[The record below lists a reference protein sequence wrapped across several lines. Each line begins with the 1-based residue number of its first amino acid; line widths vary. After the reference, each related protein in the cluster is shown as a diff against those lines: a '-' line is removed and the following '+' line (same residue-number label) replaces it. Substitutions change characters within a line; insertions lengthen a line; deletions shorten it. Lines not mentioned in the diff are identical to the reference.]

1 MSDLDL
7 LEFDLPTNFSTIIK
21 VLGVGGGGSN
31 AVNHML
37 KRGIKDVGF
46 IVANTDNQALIKS
59 PVKAKIQLGKTLTKG
74 LGAGNEPDVGR
85 EAAIE
90 SIEEIKEVIGTET
103 KMIFITAGMGGGTG
117 TGGAPVIAEA
127 AREMGILTVG
137 IVTIPFRYEGKKRI
151 NSAIKGIQE
160 MEKHVD
166 SLLIINNEKIR
177 EIYGNL
183 VVSKALGMADEVLTI
198 AAKGIAEII
207 TVEGHV
213 NVDFADVKTVMQ
225 ESGIALMGTGVAQ
238 GEDRAQ
244 IAINEA
250 LNSPLLESTNIKGAE
265 NILLN
270 ITSGTTEATLD
281 EVGFINEFV
290 QDAAGNNAKLIWGHN
305 VNDELG
311 EKIAVSVI
319 ATGFG
324 KHEVPNLYPPMQ
336 NSKKETEPVKK
347 KYIQIGEEH
356 TDKINSQTPDFFTEE
371 KNNESAGI
379 IVKKIENANK
389 TTEPIKKVF
398 VGNDF
403 EEPEDDFEDDFEFV
417 ETPEPEKVFS
427 ESHNESNE
435 AESNLL
441 NDYIKNVSSL
451 EDVPAFQRKG
461 IKIRQQSYPKDQKFS
476 RYTLSENDGEISLN
490 ENNTYLH
497 DKAD

>member
-1 MSDLDL
+1 MNDL
-7 LEFDLPTNFSTIIK
+7 LEFDSPTNFSSIIK

-31 AVNHML
+31 AVTHML

-46 IVANTDNQALIKS
+46 IVANTDNQALVKS
-59 PVKAKIQLGKTLTKG
+59 PVPTKIQLGKTLTNG
-74 LGAGNEPDVGR
+74 LGAGNEPEVGK

-90 SIEEIKEVIGTET
+90 SIEEIKEVIGAET

-117 TGGAPVIAEA
+117 TGGAPVIAQA
-127 AREMGILTVG
+127 AQDMGILTVG

-151 NSAIKGIQE
+151 NSAIDGIKE

-183 VVSKALGMADEVLTI
+183 AVSQALGMADEVLTI

-225 ESGIALMGTGVAQ
+225 SSGIALMGTGEAD
-238 GEDRAQ
+238 GEDRAK
-244 IAINEA
+244 IAINDA
-250 LNSPLLESTNIKGAE
+250 LNSPLLESTDIKGAE

-270 ITSGTTEATLD
+270 ITSGTSEATLD
-281 EVGFINEFV
+281 EVGFINEYV

-305 VNDELG
+305 VNEDLG

-324 KHEVPNLYPPMQ
+324 ENEVPNLYPPKQ
-336 NSKKETEPVKK
+336 FENKEDEVKKK
-347 KYIQIGEEH
+347 KYIQIGDISEKPKEN
-356 TDKINSQTPDFFTEE
+356 KSDFFSEDE
-371 KNNESAGI
+371 NDKGI
-379 IVKKIENANK
+379 VVKKIDNSSK
-389 TTEPIKKVF
+389 TVEQKKKVF
-398 VGNDF
+398 VADDF
-403 EEPEDDFEDDFEFV
+403 DTTEDNFEDDFEFV
-417 ETPEPEKVFS
+417 ETNDTFIENHQELNKTK
-427 ESHNESNE
+427 N
-435 AESNLL
+435 NLL
-441 NDYIKNVSSL
+441 SNYINNVTSL
-451 EDVPAFQRKG
+451 EDTPAFQRKG
-461 IKIRQQSYPKDQKFS
+461 IKISENNYPKDQKFS
-476 RYTLSENDGEISLN
+476 RYTLSENDGEVSLN
-490 ENNTYLH
+490 ENNSYLH

>member
-1 MSDLDL
+1 MNDL
-7 LEFDLPTNFSTIIK
+7 LEFDLPTNFASIIK

-37 KRGIKDVGF
+37 KKGIKDVGF
-46 IVANTDNQALIKS
+46 IVANTDNQALMKS
-59 PVKAKIQLGKTLTKG
+59 PVEAKIQLGKTLTKG
-74 LGAGNEPDVGR
+74 LGAGNEPHVGR

-90 SIEEIKEVIGTET
+90 SIDEIKEVIGSET

-127 AREMGILTVG
+127 AQEMGILTVG

-151 NSAIKGIQE
+151 NSAIEGIKE

-183 VVSKALGMADEVLTI
+183 AVSQALGMADEVLTI

-225 ESGIALMGTGVAQ
+225 DSGIALMGTGEAQ
-238 GEDRAQ
+238 GENRAEL
-244 IAINEA
+244 AITQA

-270 ITSGTTEATLD
+270 ITSGTSEATLD
-281 EVGFINEFV
+281 EVEFINEFV
-290 QDAAGNNAKLIWGHN
+290 QDAAGNNANLIWGHN
-305 VNDELG
+305 TSESLG
-311 EKIAVSVI
+311 DKIAVSVI

-324 KHEVPNLYPPMQ
+324 THEIPNLYPPKQ
-336 NSKKETEPVKK
+336 NKKKEEENKK
-347 KYIQIGEEH
+347 KRYIQIDE
-356 TDKINSQTPDFFTEE
+356 DLNNRKDNDFFASENDDDT
-371 KNNESAGI
+371 GVV
-379 IVKKIENANK
+379 VKKIDVKASEQ
-389 TTEPIKKVF
+389 KKVYLGDDF
-398 VGNDF
+398 DVND
-403 EEPEDDFEDDFEFV
+403 DDFEPDFEFV
-417 ETPEPEKVFS
+417 ETNDTFVENQNVENS
-427 ESHNESNE
+427 Q
-435 AESNLL
+435 ESNLL
-441 NDYIKNVSSL
+441 SNYINNVSDL
-451 EDVPAFQRKG
+451 ENIPAFKRKG
-461 IKIRQQSYPKDQKFS
+461 IKIRENNYPKDQKFS
-476 RYTLSENDGEISLN
+476 RYTLSDKDGEISLN

>member
-1 MSDLDL
+1 MNDL
-7 LEFDLPTNFSTIIK
+7 LEFDLPTNFASIIK

-46 IVANTDNQALIKS
+46 IVANTDNQALVKS
-59 PVKAKIQLGKTLTKG
+59 PVQAKIQLGKTLTKG
-74 LGAGNEPDVGR
+74 LGAGNEPEVGR

-90 SIEEIKEVIGTET
+90 SIDEIKEVIGSET

-151 NSAIKGIQE
+151 NSAIEGIKE

-183 VVSKALGMADEVLTI
+183 AVSQALGMADEVLTI

-225 ESGIALMGTGVAQ
+225 NSGIALMGTGEAE
-238 GEDRAQ
+238 GENRAED
-244 IAINEA
+244 AINQA
-250 LNSPLLESTNIKGAE
+250 LNSPLLESTNIEGAE

-270 ITSGTTEATLD
+270 ITSGTKEATLD
-281 EVGFINEFV
+281 EVEFINEFV
-290 QDAAGNNAKLIWGHN
+290 QDVAGNNANLIWGHN
-305 VNDELG
+305 VNEDFED
-311 EKIAVSVI
+311 KIAVSVI

-324 KHEVPNLYPPMQ
+324 THEVPNLYPPKQ
-336 NSKKETEPVKK
+336 NQKTEEKPKKK
-347 KYIQIGEEH
+347 KYIQIGE
-356 TDKINSQTPDFFTEE
+356 DINQPKTHDFFTT
-371 KNNESAGI
+371 ESSDDAGI
-379 IVKKIENANK
+379 VVKKIDSATKAVEQK
-389 TTEPIKKVF
+389 KKVF
-398 VGNDF
+398 LG
-403 EEPEDDFEDDFEFV
+403 DDFTEEDEELEPDFEFI
-417 ETPEPEKVFS
+417 ETSDTFEENQNVT
-427 ESHNESNE
+427 NEQ
-435 AESNLL
+435 ESNLL
-441 NDYIKNVSSL
+441 SNYINNVSDL
-451 EDVPAFQRKG
+451 ESIPAFKRKG
-461 IKIRQQSYPKDQKFS
+461 IKIRENNYPQDQKFS
-476 RYTLSENDGEISLN
+476 RYTLSDKDGEISLN

>member
-1 MSDLDL
+1 MNDL
-7 LEFDLPTNFSTIIK
+7 LEFDLPTNFASIIK

-74 LGAGNEPDVGR
+74 LGAGNEPEVGR
-85 EAAIE
+85 ESAIE

-117 TGGAPVIAEA
+117 TGGAPIIAEA
-127 AREMGILTVG
+127 AKDMGILTVG

-151 NSAIKGIQE
+151 NSAIEGIRE
-160 MEKHVD
+160 MEKYVD

-183 VVSKALGMADEVLTI
+183 GISQALGMADEVLTI

-213 NVDFADVKTVMQ
+213 NVDFADVNTVMKS
-225 ESGIALMGTGVAQ
+225 SGIALMGTGMAE
-238 GEDRAQ
+238 GENRAQ
-244 IAINEA
+244 LAINEA
-250 LNSPLLESTNIKGAE
+250 LNSPLLENTNIKGAE

-305 VNDELG
+305 VNEDLG
-311 EKIAVSVI
+311 GKIAVSVI

-324 KHEVPNLYPPMQ
+324 SNDLPNLYPPIKNSKEEATTTKKTYINIGVDTPSSQKEEANTSYFEIDNNDKGIVVKTIENTTSSIKETKKVFLNDEFEDFDDDLEPDFEFIDANNELETHSETQ
-336 NSKKETEPVKK
+336 NSKSDLLSN
-347 KYIQIGEEH
+347 YI
-356 TDKINSQTPDFFTEE
+356 N
-371 KNNESAGI
+371 
-379 IVKKIENANK
+379 NAN
-389 TTEPIKKVF
+389 
-398 VGNDF
+398 D
-403 EEPEDDFEDDFEFV
+403 
-417 ETPEPEKVFS
+417 
-427 ESHNESNE
+427 
-435 AESNLL
+435 
-441 NDYIKNVSSL
+441 L
-451 EDVPAFQRKG
+451 ENVPAFKRKG
-461 IKIRQQSYPKDQKFS
+461 IKIKEHNYAKDQKFS
-476 RYTLSENDGEISLN
+476 RYTLSDNDGEINLN

>member
-1 MSDLDL
+1 MNDL
-7 LEFDLPTNFSTIIK
+7 LEFDLPTNFAQIIK

-74 LGAGNEPDVGR
+74 LGAGNEPEVGR

-90 SIEEIKEVIGTET
+90 SIEEIKEIIGTET

-117 TGGAPVIAEA
+117 TGGAPIIAEA
-127 AREMGILTVG
+127 AKEMGILTVG

-151 NSAIKGIQE
+151 NSAIEGIKE

-166 SLLIINNEKIR
+166 ALLIINNEKIR

-183 VVSKALGMADEVLTI
+183 GISQALGMADEVLTI

-213 NVDFADVKTVMQ
+213 NVDFADVNTVMK
-225 ESGIALMGTGVAQ
+225 ESGIALMGTGMAE
-238 GEDRAQ
+238 GENRAQ
-244 IAINEA
+244 LAINEA
-250 LNSPLLESTNIKGAE
+250 LNSPLLENTNIKGAE

-305 VNDELG
+305 ANDDLG
-311 EKIAVSVI
+311 GKIAVSVI

-324 KHEVPNLYPPMQ
+324 SNDLPNLYPTLED
-336 NSKKETEPVKK
+336 NKEETSSKKK
-347 KYIQIGEEH
+347 KYINLEDNT
-356 TDKINSQTPDFFTEE
+356 TDSQKEKTSSNNYKIENSI
-371 KNNESAGI
+371 NEGI
-379 IVKKIENANK
+379 VVKKIGIK
-389 TTEPIKKVF
+389 EPIESTKKIII
-398 VGNDF
+398 
-403 EEPEDDFEDDFEFV
+403 DDEFEDYDNGSEPDFEFIDANI
-417 ETPEPEKVFS
+417 ET
-427 ESHNESNE
+427 ESHSETQNSN
-435 AESNLL
+435 SDLL
-441 NDYIKNVSSL
+441 RNYINNTNDL
-451 EDVPAFQRKG
+451 ENVPAFKRKG
-461 IKIRQQSYPKDQKFS
+461 IKIKEHSYTNNQKFS
-476 RYTLSENDGEISLN
+476 RYTLSDNDGEISLN